1 MTDKS
6 APKDFPRRPDLGSI
20 GGAQLKVLATKVD
33 GRFVAVEVTEEEVN
47 ARWTVCEDLVQQLV
61 AKTARRKQEGRIDN
75 LDAYVNKLQQWL
87 EAQVWGGWRVTGA
100 EARWMRDR
108 IKALVEESTKT

>member
-20 GGAQLKVLATKVD
+20 GGAQLKVLATKFD
-33 GRFVAVEVTEEEVN
+33 GRFVAGQVTEEEVS
-47 ARWTVCEDLVQQLV
+47 ARWTVCEDLVQQL
-61 AKTARRKQEGRIDN
+61 ATKTARRKQEGRIEN
-75 LDAYVNKLQQWL
+75 LNVFVNKLQQWL
-87 EAQVWGGWRVTGA
+87 ESQVWDGWRVTGP

-108 IKALVEESTKT
+108 IKLLVEQVT